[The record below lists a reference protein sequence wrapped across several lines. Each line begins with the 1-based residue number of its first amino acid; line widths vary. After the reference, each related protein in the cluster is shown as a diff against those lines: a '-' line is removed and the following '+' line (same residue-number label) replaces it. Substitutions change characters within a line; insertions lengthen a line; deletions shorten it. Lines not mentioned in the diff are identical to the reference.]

1 MATATQA
8 PAVAGTRTYDCP
20 TCGYTLQVFGR
31 DRHRIYFEMADEHLD
46 DPVMDR
52 ACPEC
57 DDSLPGKT
65 GASAS

>member
-20 TCGYTLQVFGR
+20 TCGCTLQVFGR
-31 DRHRIYFEMADEHLD
+31 ERHRIYFEMAEHLD

>member
-8 PAVAGTRTYDCP
+8 PPVAGTRTYDCP
-20 TCGYTLQVFGR
+20 KCGHELRVFGR
-31 DRHRIYFEMADEHLD
+31 GRHRIYFELGDEHLD
-46 DPVMDR
+46 DPVMDS

-57 DDSLPGKT
+57 GHALPGKT